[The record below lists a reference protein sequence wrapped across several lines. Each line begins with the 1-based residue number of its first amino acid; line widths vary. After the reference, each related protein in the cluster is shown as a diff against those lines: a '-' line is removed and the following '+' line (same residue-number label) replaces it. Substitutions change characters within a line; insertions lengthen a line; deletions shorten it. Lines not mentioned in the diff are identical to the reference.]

1 MEPLYYGTFLS
12 IEVFSIQRLV
22 DTVEPLYCGHFGT
35 LEIVLSIEV
44 SSIQR
49 LDNTVEPLYCGH
61 FGTLEIVLSIEVSSI
76 QRLDNAVEPLYC
88 GHFGNLENILS
99 NNRGVLNIEVIITS
113 LLWTLW
119 DLGNCP

>member
-1 MEPLYYGTFLS
+1 MHLTKVSDDGTTSNFKNQLGDRS
-12 IEVFSIQRLV
+12 TE
-22 DTVEPLYCGHFGT
+22 EPLYCGHFGT

-49 LDNTVEPLYCGH
+49 LNDTVEPLYYGH
-61 FGTLEIVLSIEVSSI
+61 YGTLEIVLSIEVSSI
-76 QRLDNAVEPLYC
+76 QRLNDALKYS
-88 GHFGNLENILS
+88 GI
-99 NNRGVLNIEVIITS
+99 S

>member
-1 MEPLYYGTFLS
+1 MNLFGVARQALKTYHIYGWKGHFGTLEIVAILYRG
-12 IEVFSIQRLV
+12 V

-49 LDNTVEPLYCGH
+49 LNDALKYSGTSLLWTQIW
-61 FGTLEIVLSIEVSSI
+61 TLETVLTVS
-76 QRLDNAVEPLYC
+76 
-88 GHFGNLENILS
+88 G
-99 NNRGVLNIEVIITS
+99 TS